1 MVGIYEM
8 YDINNYG
15 DKEVFSVG
23 TIDSLTERVLEWNK
37 ESQYADQSEVD
48 EWVKA
53 GGFKFT
59 TNWENPFGMSI
70 RHLTD
75 ITMHEIEVAHRNEAN
90 TRIKESKEDQ
100 FGFMSIVLNLAVN
113 GMSEK
118 EMQENAKEE
127 LKDQEY
133 YLVKDIIRS
142 ENPFIFTET
151 MDKSEAK
158 DYGLVE

>member
-70 RHLTD
+70 SCLLYTSPCPRD
-75 ITMHEIEVAHRNEAN
+75 
-90 TRIKESKEDQ
+90 
-100 FGFMSIVLNLAVN
+100 
-113 GMSEK
+113 
-118 EMQENAKEE
+118 
-127 LKDQEY
+127 
-133 YLVKDIIRS
+133 
-142 ENPFIFTET
+142 
-151 MDKSEAK
+151 
-158 DYGLVE
+158 